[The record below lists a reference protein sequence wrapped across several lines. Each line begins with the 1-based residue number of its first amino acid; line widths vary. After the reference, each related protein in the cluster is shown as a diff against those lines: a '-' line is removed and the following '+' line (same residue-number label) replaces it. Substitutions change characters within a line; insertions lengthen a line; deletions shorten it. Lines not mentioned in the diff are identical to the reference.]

1 MLHAMKQLI
10 EHSNHDFLAFLP
22 DNEDLTILK
31 VLSDEDEAPATQN
44 ADSYIAHVV
53 SMFVP
58 MPTRS

>member
-1 MLHAMKQLI
+1 MLLAMKQLI

-44 ADSYIAHVV
+44 ADSYITHVV
-53 SMFVP
+53 STFVP